1 MIWSESSTAQRVT
14 AIIPLLID
22 GSTYTQIAEALNTS
36 REAVAGLIHR
46 ARERNEL
53 PRTVA
58 AVDKTKGGRATA
70 KRRKVERKKAKPRH
84 AGITNYVAL
93 GAPLPPSDIKPLK
106 SNAWKALPGSV
117 PVPLEQRTGCA
128 WPLGDGPFLFCNE
141 PVQEGKSWCPHHF
154 TLGNRPIPTAPR
166 RKPTRA

>member
-14 AIIPLLID
+14 AISPLLID
-22 GSTYTQIAEALNTS
+22 GSTYQQIAEALNTS

-53 PRTVA
+53 PRAIATA
-58 AVDKTKGGRATA
+58 DKTKGGRATA
-70 KRRKVERKKAKPRH
+70 KRRKAERKKAKPRH

-93 GAPLPPSDIKPLK
+93 TAPLLAPDTKPLK
-106 SNAWKALPGSV
+106 GAAWGALPGTT

-128 WPLGDGPFLFCNE
+128 WPIGDGPFLFCNA
-141 PVQEGKSWCPHHF
+141 PVKEGRSWCPHHF
-154 TLGNRPIPTAPR
+154 ARGNRPIPTAPG
-166 RKPTRA
+166 RKPKHG